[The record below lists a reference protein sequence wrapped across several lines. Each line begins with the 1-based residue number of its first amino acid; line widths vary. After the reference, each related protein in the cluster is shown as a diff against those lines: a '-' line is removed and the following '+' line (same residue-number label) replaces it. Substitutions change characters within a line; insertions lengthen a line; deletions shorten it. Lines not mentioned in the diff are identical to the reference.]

1 MLEVLAGVPTIVFGY
16 FALTFFTPEVL
27 RDALG
32 LGVNQF
38 NALSAGII
46 LGILVVPTI
55 ASVAEDALSAVPQ
68 SLREGS
74 AGLGAN
80 KVQTAVRVVFP
91 AALSGVVA
99 ALVLGASRAVGETVI
114 ILIAGGQRAN
124 LSLNPYESYQSMA
137 AFIAATARGDIPT
150 DSIEYETIFV
160 VAMTL
165 FVLTLVAQPRLD
177 PARPQ
182 VPAGVRMTGAQIAAA
197 APAGPSSRAP
207 TARDRAFA
215 RVLPRAHVR
224 RGRASAILALAT
236 LLFDIARDGLAGP
249 LVRLPHQLPVADHPG
264 ELGHRVGD
272 LGDAL
277 PDGHLRGDRRAARRR
292 ERRSTSRST
301 PTASSWWNRLV
312 EVNIQN
318 LAAVPSVVYGI
329 LGLAFIVRGP
339 LSLGRTLLA
348 GGITLALLV
357 LPVVIIVSR
366 EAIRAVPPS
375 IREGSL
381 ALGATQWQ
389 TIWKQVLPGSI
400 AGIATGVILALSRA
414 IGETAP
420 LLVIGAAVNPRF
432 NPDGLGSAF
441 TALPIQIFAWTQDPN
456 REFVDLAA
464 GAIIVLMVVLL
475 LMNSVAI
482 VLRNRYEQKW

>member
-1 MLEVLAGVPTIVFGY
+1 VT
-16 FALTFFTPEVL
+16 
-27 RDALG
+27 
-32 LGVNQF
+32 
-38 NALSAGII
+38 
-46 LGILVVPTI
+46 
-55 ASVAEDALSAVPQ
+55 
-68 SLREGS
+68 
-74 AGLGAN
+74 GAD
-80 KVQTAVRVVFP
+80 
-91 AALSGVVA
+91 
-99 ALVLGASRAVGETVI
+99 
-114 ILIAGGQRAN
+114 
-124 LSLNPYESYQSMA
+124 
-137 AFIAATARGDIPT
+137 IAARATRKAVIPQA
-150 DSIEYETIFV
+150 S
-160 VAMTL
+160 
-165 FVLTLVAQPRLD
+165 
-177 PARPQ
+177 
-182 VPAGVRMTGAQIAAA
+182 G
-197 APAGPSSRAP
+197 S
-207 TARDRAFA
+207 DRAFA
-215 RVLPRAHVR
+215 RFFRALMF
-224 RGRASAILALAT
+224 GAIGVSMLALVT
-236 LLFDIARDGLAGP
+236 LLYDVARDGIPKLSWDFLTSFPSRIIPANSGIESAIWGTLYLMVVCAVIVIP
-249 LVRLPHQLPVADHPG
+249 LGIATAIYLEEYAD
-264 ELGHRVGD
+264 R
-272 LGDAL
+272 
-277 PDGHLRGDRRAARRR
+277 
-292 ERRSTSRST
+292 TK
-301 PTASSWWNRLV
+301 WWNRMT

-339 LSLGRTLLA
+339 LSLGRTVLA

-357 LPVVIIVSR
+357 LPVVIIVAR

-464 GAIIVLMVVLL
+464 AAILVMMVALL

-482 VLRNRYEQKW
+482 FLRNRYEQKW

>member
-1 MLEVLAGVPTIVFGY
+1 
-16 FALTFFTPEVL
+16 
-27 RDALG
+27 
-32 LGVNQF
+32 
-38 NALSAGII
+38 
-46 LGILVVPTI
+46 
-55 ASVAEDALSAVPQ
+55 
-68 SLREGS
+68 
-74 AGLGAN
+74 
-80 KVQTAVRVVFP
+80 
-91 AALSGVVA
+91 
-99 ALVLGASRAVGETVI
+99 
-114 ILIAGGQRAN
+114 
-124 LSLNPYESYQSMA
+124 
-137 AFIAATARGDIPT
+137 
-150 DSIEYETIFV
+150 
-160 VAMTL
+160 
-165 FVLTLVAQPRLD
+165 
-177 PARPQ
+177 
-182 VPAGVRMTGAQIAAA
+182 MTGAQIAHSAA
-197 APAGPSSRAP
+197 RRVIPQASGA
-207 TARDRAFA
+207 DRAFSRFFGA
-215 RVLPRAHVR
+215 LMF
-224 RGRASAILALAT
+224 GAIGVSLLALIT
-236 LLFDIARDGLAGP
+236 LLYDVARDGIPKLSWDFLTSFPSRIIPENSGIQSAIYGTLWLMVVCAVIVVP
-249 LVRLPHQLPVADHPG
+249 LGIATAIYLEEYAD
-264 ELGHRVGD
+264 
-272 LGDAL
+272 
-277 PDGHLRGDRRAARRR
+277 
-292 ERRSTSRST
+292 RSK
-301 PTASSWWNRLV
+301 WYNRFV

-339 LSLGRTLLA
+339 LSLGRTVLA

-357 LPVVIIVSR
+357 LPVVIIVAR

-464 GAIIVLMVVLL
+464 AAILVMMVVLL

-482 VLRNRYEQKW
+482 FLRNRYEQKW

>member
-1 MLEVLAGVPTIVFGY
+1 
-16 FALTFFTPEVL
+16 
-27 RDALG
+27 
-32 LGVNQF
+32 
-38 NALSAGII
+38 
-46 LGILVVPTI
+46 
-55 ASVAEDALSAVPQ
+55 
-68 SLREGS
+68 
-74 AGLGAN
+74 
-80 KVQTAVRVVFP
+80 
-91 AALSGVVA
+91 
-99 ALVLGASRAVGETVI
+99 
-114 ILIAGGQRAN
+114 
-124 LSLNPYESYQSMA
+124 
-137 AFIAATARGDIPT
+137 
-150 DSIEYETIFV
+150 
-160 VAMTL
+160 
-165 FVLTLVAQPRLD
+165 
-177 PARPQ
+177 
-182 VPAGVRMTGAQIAAA
+182 MTGAQIAAA
-197 APAGPSSRAP
+197 RDAQGGHPAGQRLDRAFSGFFRALMFGAIGISMLALVTLLYDVARDGIPKLSWDFLTSFPSRIIPANSGIESAIYGTLWLMVVCAVIVDP
-207 TARDRAFA
+207 ARDRD
-215 RVLPRAHVR
+215 RDLPRGVR
-224 RGRASAILALAT
+224 AT
-236 LLFDIARDGLAGP
+236 ARSGGT
-249 LVRLPHQLPVADHPG
+249 G
-264 ELGHRVGD
+264 
-272 LGDAL
+272 
-277 PDGHLRGDRRAARRR
+277 
-292 ERRSTSRST
+292 SI
-301 PTASSWWNRLV
+301 

-339 LSLGRTLLA
+339 FSLGRTVLA

-357 LPVVIIVSR
+357 LPVVIIVAR

-464 GAIIVLMVVLL
+464 AAILVMMIVLL

-482 VLRNRYEQKW
+482 FLRNRYEQKW